1 MEVQIKK
8 ISGDKRRLKISIKR
22 MRRPFGYKQPAQ
34 TVEAQHPKLR
44 KNFAI
49 ARDHGYSRTNSTATP
64 RNIPPGPALQ
74 KYSDFG

>member
-49 ARDHGYSRTNSTATP
+49 RLDQRYSRPNAITIP
-64 RNIPPGPALQ
+64 CNIPPNPLPQ
-74 KYSDFG
+74 KLSTFE